1 MHINLSNYHLRFN
14 LFIIVSFMSFIGFSQ
29 NETNNWYFGK
39 NAGIDFGNG
48 DVAVLEDGSMI
59 TPAGCSSISDDEG
72 NLMFYTNGQT
82 VWNRNHQIMTNGEGL
97 SGEIDGIQS
106 AIIVP
111 KPNDYSTYYVF
122 YTRENTQT
130 SPIYFLTGVYYS
142 EIKFDTLNPL
152 GYVTENKDIRIAEV
166 ESTSRIAAIHHPES
180 NTIRVV
186 CITKPDP
193 VFGYV
198 VPQGEFIF
206 RIYNVTSTGVDIVP
220 EKRPINENLGRLGA
234 MKISPDSSYIAFAD
248 SANQKV
254 YFY

>member
-1 MHINLSNYHLRFN
+1 
-14 LFIIVSFMSFIGFSQ
+14 MSFIGFSQ
-29 NETNNWYFGK
+29 NETNHWYFGK

-48 DVAVLEDGSMI
+48 DVAFLEDGSMI

-111 KPNDYSTYYVF
+111 KPNDYSTYYVI

-152 GYVTENKDIRIAEV
+152 GYVTENKDVRIAEV

-180 NTIRVV
+180 DTGRTGP
-186 CITKPDP
+186 CRRT
-193 VFGYV
+193 
-198 VPQGEFIF
+198 QGPGNGATQECTYRWRFA
-206 RIYNVTSTGVDIVP
+206 RQT
-220 EKRPINENLGRLGA
+220 GRLRQPQPGRKRSVPGRRRLCRWHGQTGPRPPHA
-234 MKISPDSSYIAFAD
+234 GYSAFAR
-248 SANQKV
+248 
-254 YFY
+254 